1 MCVYICMCVCVYV
14 CMCVCVCVCVLMCY
28 VFVEQKGAECSAQVI
43 RVTDVDRLEPQTH
56 SHTQSPRSRSSA
68 SASSAYRPL
77 RKSELSLPQVVIS
90 GEIHGNERV
99 VRE

>member
-1 MCVYICMCVCVYV
+1 VCTYVCVYV
-14 CMCVCVCVCVLMCY
+14 CVCVCVCVLMCC
-28 VFVEQKGAECSAQVI
+28 VFVEQKGVECSAQVI

-56 SHTQSPRSRSSA
+56 SHTQSPRSSA